1 MNQWVKRIMVLD
13 TSRGTLVALSR
24 DRRANT
30 MNTQPERDASP
41 SLRGFEA
48 SSLKCCWMIAG
59 IVDYKL
65 CDRHYECDDCG
76 FDQAMRNPGRL
87 AAAAGLARCPSAAAA
102 TDSLLFHPRHVWAR
116 FETGGRV
123 RTGLDDFGR
132 RLAGRIY
139 CVALP
144 EPGTRIAAGEP
155 AWTFVHGDGEVSV
168 AAPVSGIVAESNERL
183 RHQPSL
189 VNQDPY
195 GAGWAVVLTPTDLA
209 TDLRDLC
216 FGAEIAP
223 WIAEESEKLNRELTS
238 AGEALPTLMDGGCLV
253 DDLHQAIPAE
263 ARSRILDL
271 FLSAN
276 KSRPSDP
283 PTTSSAGD
291 AEGR

>member
-1 MNQWVKRIMVLD
+1 MNIQ
-13 TSRGTLVALSR
+13 
-24 DRRANT
+24 
-30 MNTQPERDASP
+30 QERDASP
-41 SLRGFEA
+41 GLRGFEA
-48 SSLKCCWMIAG
+48 SSLKCCWMVAG
-59 IVDYKL
+59 IVDHKL
-65 CDRHYECDDCG
+65 CDRDYECDACD
-76 FDQAMRNPGRL
+76 FDQAMRNRPGRG
-87 AAAAGLARCPSAAAA
+87 AGLARCPSQAAA
-102 TDSLLFHPRHVWAR
+102 DSLLFHPRHVWAR
-116 FETGGRV
+116 VETGGRV

-132 RLAGRIY
+132 RLAGRVY

-168 AAPVSGIVAESNERL
+168 AAPVSGIVAESNEKL

-195 GAGWAVVLTPTDLA
+195 GAGWAVVLTPTDLGA
-209 TDLRDLC
+209 DMRDLC
-216 FGAEIAP
+216 SGAEIAP
-223 WIAEESEKLNRELTS
+223 WIAQESEKLGRELAS
-238 AGEALPTLMDGGCLV
+238 AGESLPTLMDGGSLV

-263 ARSRILDL
+263 ARSRILEL

-283 PTTSSAGD
+283 ATTGSAGD